1 MAPRSIRAGP
11 LNALEE
17 LELAKGCVTAAGK
30 PSVRAAMN
38 EPASLGRE
46 LEARARQRND

>member
-11 LNALEE
+11 LDALEE
-17 LELAKGCVTAAGK
+17 LELAEGLPPIAGK

-38 EPASLGRE
+38 EPAFLGRE
-46 LEARARQRND
+46 LQAGRQRND